1 MCTPFSL
8 SPQSIETQFQTN
20 YLSHFYLTSL
30 LLPTLQST
38 ASSLNTAPGTVRIVN
53 VSSDGHSKLAPKEG
67 IPFEDMNMESKSTWA
82 RYGMS
87 KLANVLHAKELAR
100 RYGSSSS
107 SSVAGNG
114 NGKAI
119 LALSLH
125 PGTVKTGLSAGP
137 RKSTPLY
144 KLIQPLVEL
153 GAPGPEKGSWNSL
166 WCAASLEVKEG
177 DNGCYFFPVG
187 KKTTASV
194 HGEDAFMAR
203 RLWEWSEEC
212 LKEKGFP

>member
-8 SPQSIETQFQTN
+8 SPQGIETQFQTN

-38 ASSLNTAPGTVRIVN
+38 ASNPSTSPNTVRIVN
-53 VSSDGHSKLAPKEG
+53 VSSEGHAKLAPKEG
-67 IPFEDMNMESKSTWA
+67 IPFDDMNMESKSTWA

-100 RYGSSSS
+100 RYGNAKGGG
-107 SSVAGNG
+107 VIAV
-114 NGKAI
+114 
-119 LALSLH
+119 SLH

-137 RKSTPLY
+137 RGSTPLY
-144 KLIQPLVEL
+144 RFIQPLVEL

-166 WCAASLEVKEG
+166 WCAASKELAG
-177 DNGCYFFPVG
+177 VDNGAYFLPVG
-187 KKTTASV
+187 KKIRASV
-194 HGEDAFMAR
+194 HGEDGFMAR
-203 RLWEWSEEC
+203 KLWEWSEGV
-212 LKEKGFP
+212 LRKKGF